1 MQDRDHAKAV
11 ALLVGVAAVLVS
23 LAHMAG
29 CRIASVCP
37 AGIGPDATLVSRL
50 LHPLV
55 HVGLLHAVVN
65 VYVLWQVV
73 FFCDIRCR
81 HLLGAFVVA
90 CCCPSWVA
98 AWPYC
103 WIHPDAGPTMVVGLS
118 GMVFALM
125 GMQMHRWPRRWRCCA
140 ILLLWQVPGLC
151 AGGVAVGMHL
161 YCFVAGV
168 AFVRAS
174 RVIRPR

>member
-11 ALLVGVAAVLVS
+11 ALLVGVMALLVS
-23 LAHMAG
+23 LDHMAG
-29 CRIASVCP
+29 CRIASVCS

-98 AWPYC
+98 AWPCC

-125 GMQMHRWPRRWRCCA
+125 GMQV
-140 ILLLWQVPGLC
+140 QVPGLC

-168 AFVRAS
+168 ALVRAS
-174 RVIRPR
+174 RVIRSR